1 MVIGTRQWVL
11 AGAVTLLSAPCF
23 AHVGHLGEHGMQA
36 SFTTG
41 FLHPLTG
48 LDHLTALILI
58 GIFAASYSSRKAAQ
72 IIGCFALALIGGFFV
87 GVEWSSA
94 HQVEGLVTV
103 SLVILPIA
111 VYALRKGGAMR
122 WVAMLAIAAFS
133 ACHGLVQGAEAIGA
147 VSEFG
152 FGSLTASVLV
162 MTATMLI
169 ARWIKS
175 ASREL
180 HCAKRRRN

>member
-1 MVIGTRQWVL
+1 MVIGIRQLSL
-11 AGAVTLLSAPCF
+11 AGAATVLSAPCF

-36 SFTTG
+36 SFLTG

-58 GIFAASYSSRKAAQ
+58 GVFAASYSSRKAAQ

-94 HQVEGLVTV
+94 HQMEGLVTL
-103 SLVILPIA
+103 SLIVLPLA
-111 VYALRKGGAMR
+111 VYALRKGGVMR
-122 WVAMLAIAAFS
+122 WVAMIAIGVFS

-147 VSEFG
+147 ASEFG
-152 FGSLTASVLV
+152 MGSLLASVIV
-162 MTATMLI
+162 MSATMLMT
-169 ARWIKS
+169 RWMKNFS
-175 ASREL
+175 SEFYL
-180 HCAKRRRN
+180 AKRK